1 MIKNRSL
8 SRSISDSSWG
18 TIVTFLKYKSRW
30 RGKNLIEIGRF
41 APSSKVHHRC
51 GYYYK
56 ELGLAERE
64 WECPGCGEK
73 VRRDL
78 NAAMNIKEFGL
89 KKKTGVGRTEEPAR
103 VAGNGR
109 GVKQEK
115 IARAGYA

>member
-18 TIVTFLKYKSRW
+18 MIVTFLKYKSRW

-41 APSSKVHHRC
+41 APSSKVHHGC

-64 WECPGCGEK
+64 WECPGCGE
-73 VRRDL
+73 VVFRDL

-89 KKKTGVGRTEEPAR
+89 KKKTGVGRTEEPAELPAM
-103 VAGNGR
+103 VGA
-109 GVKQEK
+109 VKKEK